1 MIKKFL
7 ALCLAIASFNV
18 SRAQSDSAYAEV
30 GINAMRLLTFGN
42 APQATTNP
50 EAWNPYLFTLEGG
63 VKNFGVRVGFSRFK
77 HDHTVF
83 PVDINGNDRIDTDS
97 SSANVRIGLFYSYN
111 PDEKWSFKIGVDY
124 YSFNTKFY
132 ERREFIQQD
141 DQKLAIHETTH
152 DYKETGFAPF
162 INAQYH
168 ITPRVSL
175 GTELLFKNGNYKQNV
190 DGTSTISPLDVSRK
204 FEGKRSYFV
213 LPTALFLT
221 FRL

>member
-1 MIKKFL
+1 MIKRFL
-7 ALCLAIASFNV
+7 ALVITVFSLNAAN
-18 SRAQSDSAYAEV
+18 AQTDSAYVEF

-63 VKNFGVRVGFSRFK
+63 IKNFGVRVGFSRFK
-77 HDHTVF
+77 LNHTVF
-83 PVDINGNDRIDTDS
+83 PVDINGNHRIDTDS
-97 SSANVRIGLFYSYN
+97 SNTNMRIGLFYSYN

-124 YSFNTKFY
+124 YSYNTKFF
-132 ERREFIQQD
+132 ERSEFIQQTS
-141 DQKLAIHETTH
+141 QAEVIQETTRE
-152 DYKETGFAPF
+152 YKETGFAPF

-175 GTELLFKNGNYKQNV
+175 GTELLFKNGNYNQNI
-190 DGTSTISPLDVSRK
+190 DGSNTTSPLDVSRK